1 MMTLAT
7 GNRHKLEEFRE
18 LLDIPLQ
25 GLREVPGAPEP
36 EETGATFEENA
47 WIKAASLAAHTGGWA
62 LADDSG
68 LEVETLDGAPGVHSA
83 RFAGRHGDDKANNQ
97 LLLEKLKTATNRR
110 ARFVCALAVC
120 GPDGNGFTVRG
131 ICSGNIAEEPRGTEG
146 FGYDP
151 LFVPDGETLTFAELG
166 PSVKQKLSHRAS
178 AIALLKARHPDCLTR
193 LAAS

>member
-131 ICSGNIAEEPRGTEG
+131 ICSGNIAEEPRGTAG

-166 PSVKQKLSHRAS
+166 PSAKQQISHRAA